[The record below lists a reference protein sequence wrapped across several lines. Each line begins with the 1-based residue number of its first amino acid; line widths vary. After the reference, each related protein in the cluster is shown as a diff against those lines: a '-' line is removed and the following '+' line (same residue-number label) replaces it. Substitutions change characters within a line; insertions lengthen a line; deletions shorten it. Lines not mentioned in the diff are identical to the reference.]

1 MTIIVPD
8 PLKVLHATLRRNP
21 LAFLDKSFS
30 TVSPGQ
36 TLVQDWHLS
45 AIAHRLEQVRK
56 GEVRRLIINLPPRS
70 LKSITA
76 SVAFPAFAL
85 GHDPTR
91 RLICVSYSSELAAK
105 HANDFRAVI
114 TSQWYR
120 EIFPRTIIGKKDS
133 EGEIELTQRGS
144 RLSTSVGGTLTGRG
158 GDLIIIDDPLKP
170 IDAQSQ
176 TKRSAVNAWYNNTL
190 ISRLDDKQTGAI
202 VIVMQRVHID
212 DLTGFVLDNSAEWTV
227 LNLAAIAQS
236 DEAIPL
242 LGGETHHRKIGDV
255 LSPSREPLHILEG
268 LKRQLGSDYFSAQYQ
283 QEPVPPGGAM
293 IKRHW
298 PRRYDGEPPLGRSS
312 MILQSWDTASKGSPD
327 NDYSVCTTWRLID
340 GTLWYLLDV
349 YRERINYPT
358 LKAKVEALAATW
370 RADQVLVEDA
380 GTAIA
385 LVQELQCVIP
395 GITAVKPERD
405 KEVRMSTASIRFEAG
420 QVYLPTR
427 APWLA
432 DLEAELFSFPGSR
445 YDDQINSISQAINH
459 PSTIASWLRFGAAMD
474 E

>member
-1 MTIIVPD
+1 
-8 PLKVLHATLRRNP
+8 
-21 LAFLDKSFS
+21 
-30 TVSPGQ
+30 
-36 TLVQDWHLS
+36 
-45 AIAHRLEQVRK
+45 
-56 GEVRRLIINLPPRS
+56 
-70 LKSITA
+70 
-76 SVAFPAFAL
+76 
-85 GHDPTR
+85 
-91 RLICVSYSSELAAK
+91 
-105 HANDFRAVI
+105 
-114 TSQWYR
+114 
-120 EIFPRTIIGKKDS
+120 
-133 EGEIELTQRGS
+133 
-144 RLSTSVGGTLTGRG
+144 LTGRG

-298 PRRYDGEPPLGRSS
+298 PRRYDGEPPRGRSS

-349 YRERINYPT
+349 YQLPNPQSKGRSARGDLESRSGP
-358 LKAKVEALAATW
+358 
-370 RADQVLVEDA
+370 RRRRRHGDR
-380 GTAIA
+380 
-385 LVQELQCVIP
+385 P
-395 GITAVKPERD
+395 RSGITVRD
-405 KEVRMSTASIRFEAG
+405 TRHYGCQTGTG
-420 QVYLPTR
+420 Q
-427 APWLA
+427 
-432 DLEAELFSFPGSR
+432 G
-445 YDDQINSISQAINH
+445 
-459 PSTIASWLRFGAAMD
+459 GAHVD
-474 E
+474 GVDPL

>member
-1 MTIIVPD
+1 MNLASPSSRA
-8 PLKVLHATLRRNP
+8 VLRAVLRQNP
-21 LAFLDKSFS
+21 LAFLDKVFS

-36 TLVQDWHLS
+36 FLVPDWHLS
-45 AIAHRLEQVRK
+45 AIAHRLEQIRT
-56 GEVRRLIINLPPRS
+56 GEIRRLIINLPPRS
-70 LKSITA
+70 LKSIMA

-91 RLICVSYSSELAAK
+91 RLICVSYSNELAAK
-105 HANDFRAVI
+105 HANDFRAVL

-133 EGEIELTQRGS
+133 EGEIELTQRGM
-144 RLSTSVGGTLTGRG
+144 RLSTSIGGTLTGRG

-170 IDAQSQ
+170 LDAQSQ
-176 TKRSAVNAWYNNTL
+176 TKRNAVNSWYNNTL
-190 ISRLDDKQTGAI
+190 VSRLDNKQTGAI

-212 DLTGFVLDNSAEWTV
+212 DLTGFVLENSQDWTV
-227 LNLAAIAQS
+227 LNLAAIAQG
-236 DEAIPL
+236 DEAIAL
-242 LGGETHHRKIGDV
+242 LGGQYHRRKIGDP
-255 LSPSREPLHILEG
+255 LSPSREPLHILED
-268 LKRQLGSDYFSAQYQ
+268 LKRQHGSDYFSAQSQ

-298 PRRYDGEPPLGRSS
+298 PRRYDGEPPRGRSS

-327 NDYSVCTTWRLID
+327 NDYSVCTTWHLVD
-340 GTLWYLLDV
+340 GTVWYLVDV

-358 LKAKVEALAATW
+358 LKATVEAHAAAW
-370 RADQVLVEDA
+370 GADQVLVEDA

-385 LVQELQCVIP
+385 LLQELQGVVS
-395 GITAVKPERD
+395 GITAIKPERD

-445 YDDQINSISQAINH
+445 HDDQIDSISQALNH
-459 PSTIASWLRFGAAMD
+459 PSNIATWLRFGAAMD